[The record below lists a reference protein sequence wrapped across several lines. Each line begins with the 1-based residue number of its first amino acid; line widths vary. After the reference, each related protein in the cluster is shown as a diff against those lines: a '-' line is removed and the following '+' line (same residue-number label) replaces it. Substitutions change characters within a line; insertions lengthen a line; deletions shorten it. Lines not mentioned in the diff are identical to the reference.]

1 MGNTVINKS
10 VINCFSVYYLY
21 RKSAMLAKKIS
32 SRCKKSLFIRRVKC
46 WSSWVRNPCVQR
58 FLRKMEHY
66 LDSFQL
72 DFFLQ
77 CQFKTSK
84 NIPDFSWF
92 FLINISLVVGRL
104 KKHDHIATIIWL
116 IQMYEYEYRKTHA
129 HSFSHFMKPE
139 ISTTS
144 NLTHNF

>member
-32 SRCKKSLFIRRVKC
+32 SRCRKSLFIRRVKC

-66 LDSFQL
+66 LDSPIGLLLTVSIQDIQRYSRFLLILSYQYL
-72 DFFLQ
+72 FSCGQIKKAWPYCNYNMTHTNVWIWIQKNTCTFFFTFHEARDF
-77 CQFKTSK
+77 
-84 NIPDFSWF
+84 
-92 FLINISLVVGRL
+92 
-104 KKHDHIATIIWL
+104 
-116 IQMYEYEYRKTHA
+116 
-129 HSFSHFMKPE
+129 
-139 ISTTS
+139 
-144 NLTHNF
+144 HNFQFDS